1 MRMSSIFKA
10 TIKGKPSEQ
19 NEIQVKRK
27 RSKDFVDGEIGIVLD
42 IFDKTINNF
51 DESLILEML
60 EGYAFNNLNNIK
72 VKLTRHHY
80 TLDNPRTEVQVFAM
94 NDVLESWWED
104 IEIMTTRKEK
114 LN

>member
-10 TIKGKPSEQ
+10 TIRGKPSEQ
-19 NEIQVKRK
+19 DEIKVKRK
-27 RSKDFVDGEIGIVLD
+27 RSKDYVDGEIGIVLD

-51 DESLILEML
+51 DESLILGML
-60 EGYAFNNLNNIK
+60 EGYAFDNLNNIK

-104 IEIMTTRKEK
+104 IEIMTTRREK